1 LQIQKI
7 YSKIKYFLFIP
18 LLIYFGRRSLI
29 AFDEGFYALQ
39 ARWIIEKSNWIGPL
53 WWDEVSSDRTI
64 GIQFLL
70 ALSKKFF
77 GDSMFA
83 IYIPILCAS
92 ILMLFCTY
100 QIHKE
105 LLDDKYPIYSTFI
118 LSTTFLWINYSQMA
132 TQDIIFASLVT
143 LGIMSS
149 IKAKKNKFKVNL
161 LLSGIWIGLA
171 VMMKTFLT
179 AIPLLAIS
187 PFLIR
192 SKIIFRKYFW
202 IGIILGFL
210 PFLLWSYKY
219 IFIYSFDSY
228 TGLFE
233 KLIRLSKNNTF
244 TQPPYYYLWN
254 LSINIFPWTLP
265 SILGFFTTLKMNKIS
280 RYFLFLYPLLII
292 ILLSLFSTKTPY
304 YPIQILSLV
313 SINSFIG
320 IKYFTENK
328 NRLICL
334 LEKFNYIIFAILTSI
349 SLLVINF
356 TNYFSLDNREKFFI
370 TIGGLLFS
378 IIWIL
383 YNFII
388 NKNIKLIFSILGPYF
403 LIVCLVQ
410 SGLITDKSKDL
421 RIAIDNLIKTEE
433 IGNKQVEIIKS
444 EISNDKSFSKVIKIM
459 IQMPKLGEGVNKLD
473 DVKKNH
479 YAWTTSNIDKK
490 NKILDYE
497 IIRDDKV
504 FYPWKLIKRR

>member
-39 ARWIIEKSNWIGPL
+39 ARWIVEKSNWIGPL
-53 WWDEVSSDRTI
+53 WWDQVSSDRTI

-70 ALSKKFF
+70 ALSKKIF

-83 IYIPILCAS
+83 IYIPIVCAA
-92 ILMLFCTY
+92 ILMLVCTY
-100 QIHKE
+100 EIHKE

-149 IKAKKNKFKVNL
+149 LKANRNNFKVNL
-161 LLSGIWIGLA
+161 LLSGLWIGLS

-192 SKIIFRKYFW
+192 SKIIYRKYFW
-202 IGIILGFL
+202 IGIILGFM
-210 PFLLWSYKY
+210 PFLMWSYKY
-219 IFIYSFDSY
+219 ILIYSFENY

-233 KLIRLSKNNTF
+233 KLIRLSKNNNF

-254 LSINIFPWTLP
+254 FSINIFPWTLP
-265 SILGFFTTLKMNKIS
+265 AILGFFNTFKMSKTS
-280 RYFLFLYPLLII
+280 RYFLLSYPLFIMV
-292 ILLSLFSTKTPY
+292 LLSIFSTKTPY

-313 SINSFIG
+313 SINAFIG
-320 IKYFTENK
+320 INYLIENK
-328 NRLICL
+328 NRLIRF
-334 LEKFNYIIFAILTSI
+334 LEKFNYIIFSILISI
-349 SLLVINF
+349 SLLIVNF
-356 TNYFSLDNREKFFI
+356 TSYFSLDNREKFFI

-378 IIWIL
+378 IIWIG
-383 YNFII
+383 YNFQI
-388 NKNIKLIFSILGPYF
+388 NKKRKLIFSILGPYF

-433 IGNKQVEIIKS
+433 IGNKPVEIVKS
-444 EISNDKSFSKVIKIM
+444 EISNDESFSKIIKIM
-459 IQMPKLGEGVNKLD
+459 IQMPNLGKGINKLED
-473 DVKKNH
+473 IKHNH
-479 YAWTTSNIDKK
+479 FVWTTSNIDKN
-490 NKILDYE
+490 NKKLDYD
-497 IIRDDKV
+497 IIRENEV

>member
-1 LQIQKI
+1 MQIQKV
-7 YSKIKYFLFIP
+7 YSKIKYSLFIP
-18 LLIYFGRRSLI
+18 LLFYFGRRSLI

-53 WWDEVSSDRTI
+53 WWDQVSSDRTI

-70 ALSKKFF
+70 ALSKKLF
-77 GDSMFA
+77 GDSIFV
-83 IYIPILCAS
+83 IYIPILCAA

-105 LLDDKYPIYSTFI
+105 LLDNRYPIYSTFI

-132 TQDIIFASLVT
+132 TQDIIFSSLVT

-161 LLSGIWIGLA
+161 LLSGLWIGLA

-179 AIPLLAIS
+179 AIPLLGIS

-192 SKIIFRKYFW
+192 SKIICRKYFW

-210 PFLLWSYKY
+210 PFILWSYKY
-219 IFIYSFDSY
+219 ILIYSFENY
-228 TGLFE
+228 IGLFE

-254 LSINIFPWTLP
+254 LSINIFPWSLI
-265 SILGFFTTLKMNKIS
+265 SIVGFFNTFNMNKTS
-280 RYFLFLYPLLII
+280 RYFLFLYPLFIMF
-292 ILLSLFSTKTPY
+292 LLSIFSTKTPY

-320 IKYFTENK
+320 IKYLIENN
-328 NRLICL
+328 NRLSFF
-334 LEKFNYIIFAILTSI
+334 LEKFNYIIFAILIFI

-356 TNYFSLDNREKFFI
+356 TNYISLDNREKLFI
-370 TIGGLLFS
+370 TIGGFIFS
-378 IIWIL
+378 IIWIG
-383 YNFII
+383 YNFVG
-388 NKNIKLIFSILGPYF
+388 NKNKKLIFSILGPYF

-410 SGLITDKSKDL
+410 SGLITDKSKEL
-421 RIAIDNLIKTEE
+421 RIEIDNLIKTEE
-433 IGNKQVEIIKS
+433 IGNKPVDIVKS
-444 EISNDKSFSKVIKIM
+444 EILNDESFSKIIKIM
-459 IQMPKLGEGVNKLD
+459 IQMPKLGEGINKID
-473 DVKKNH
+473 DIKNNN
-479 YAWTTSNIDKK
+479 YVWTTSNIDKNSK
-490 NKILDYE
+490 NLDYE
-497 IIRDDKV
+497 IIRENKV
-504 FYPWKLIKRR
+504 FYPWKLIRRR